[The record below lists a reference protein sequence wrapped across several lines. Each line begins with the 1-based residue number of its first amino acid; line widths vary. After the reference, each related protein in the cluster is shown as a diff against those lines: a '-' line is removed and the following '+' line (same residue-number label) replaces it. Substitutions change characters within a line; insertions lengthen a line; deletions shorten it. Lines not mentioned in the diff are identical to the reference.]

1 MEPDL
6 EQIAQAFIDGYPE
19 FSADEQRL
27 VRSVYELLATGRPAS
42 PQAVAEAAGW
52 APDEV
57 KRQLDTWGA
66 VFRDRHGDVVG
77 FYGFAIEELTGHR
90 IDLGAIGSGW
100 TWCAYDTLFIPH
112 LLDVTAT
119 VQSPCPTTG
128 EPVQLQVSRVGV
140 TDLHP
145 AEAVVSLLTPDG
157 PFDDQVRQTLCHYI
171 HFFSSPAAADS
182 WIDDHPR
189 TYQISMADAFENA
202 RRQNAAVYP
211 ALIGADQTA

>member
-27 VRSVYELLATGRPAS
+27 VGSVYELLATGRPAS
-42 PQAVAEAAGW
+42 PPAVAEAAGW

-57 KRQLDTWGA
+57 KRRLDTWGA

-128 EPVQLQVSRVGV
+128 EGGRVRRG
-140 TDLHP
+140 
-145 AEAVVSLLTPDG
+145 DG
-157 PFDDQVRQTLCHYI
+157 GR
-171 HFFSSPAAADS
+171 
-182 WIDDHPR
+182 
-189 TYQISMADAFENA
+189 A
-202 RRQNAAVYP
+202 RRAGPPRPGRGGY
-211 ALIGADQTA
+211 LTSTTAMELR